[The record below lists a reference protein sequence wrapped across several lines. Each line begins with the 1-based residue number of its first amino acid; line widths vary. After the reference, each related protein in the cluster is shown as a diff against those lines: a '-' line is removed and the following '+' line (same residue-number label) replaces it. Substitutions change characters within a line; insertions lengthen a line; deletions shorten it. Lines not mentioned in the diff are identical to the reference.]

1 MMVAT
6 AVEELAP
13 LSEAQVQEHLAAG
26 RLVEG
31 LQHMS
36 PKYLEGIRRILTV
49 SADTELVSAP
59 SYLRAA
65 QHAPALNNFGSA
77 MSIIQDELAHAH
89 IGYRLLGDLGVDM
102 DWLIYERPARQFKYP
117 YAFDVPLNSGV
128 ELVCANALYDQAGF
142 VLLGDV
148 HACST
153 FGPWKRALAKVDK
166 EETFHLRHGRTW
178 LRKLCKEDD
187 GRAAVQAAI
196 DWMFILT
203 LEWFGLPDDLKQHSE
218 QLDYGFKGKSNDEL
232 RQTWMGEVVPFMEEI
247 GIRVPAHFDADRDRY
262 VIDCPFPARFD
273 EEKREWLLGEGPI
286 AWDEVTTRWR
296 ARGPMNDDYVRTLQR
311 GYQTTSLR
319 RAA

>member
-1 MMVAT
+1 MVAT

-36 PKYLEGIRRILTV
+36 PKSLEGIRRILTV

-117 YAFDVPLNSGV
+117 YAFDVPLNSWV

-178 LRKLCKEDD
+178 LKKLVKGAD
-187 GRAAVQAAI
+187 GRREVQAAV

-273 EEKREWLLGEGPI
+273 EEKREWLLDEGPI

>member
-1 MMVAT
+1 MVAS
-6 AVEELAP
+6 AAEELAP
-13 LSEAQVQEHLAAG
+13 LTEEQVHAHLAAG
-26 RLVEG
+26 KLVEG

-36 PKYLEGIRRILTV
+36 PTYLEGIRRILTV
-49 SADTELVSAP
+49 SADTEFVSAP
-59 SYLRAA
+59 AYLRAA

-117 YAFDVPLNSGV
+117 YAFDVPLNSWI
-128 ELVCANALYDQAGF
+128 ELVCANAMYDQAGF

-148 HACST
+148 YASST

-178 LRKLCKEDD
+178 LKKLVKLPDSKAE
-187 GRAAVQAAI
+187 VQAAV

-203 LEWFGLPDDLKQHSE
+203 LEWFGLPDSLKQHSE
-218 QLDYGFKGKSNDEL
+218 QLEYGFKGKSNDEL
-232 RQTWMGEVVPFMEEI
+232 RETWMREVVPFMEEI
-247 GIRVPAHFDADRDRY
+247 GIRVPAHYDADEKRY

-273 EEKREWLLGEGPI
+273 AEKREWLLENGPVS
-286 AWDEVTTRWR
+286 WGEVTARWR
-296 ARGPMNDDYVRTLQR
+296 ERGPMNDDYVRRLQR
-311 GYQTTSLR
+311 GYRTTALR